1 MKLHNIYYYK
11 RIEEIITV
19 FFEEGFGF
27 LIKKAK
33 LHKFVPFSKRI
44 KATVTNR
51 EKSWKPE
58 VQLRK
63 AFERLG
69 PTFIKFGQILSLR
82 PDVLP
87 AEYITEFER
96 MQDRVPPIPFK
107 EIKKAMEEEFHKP
120 LHQIFASFDSTP
132 IASASLAQVYK
143 ARLKTGE
150 TVAVKVLRPGISR
163 IVQED
168 MEVMTSIAH
177 WCDKHKVLAR
187 LPLPQLVEEFKRWT
201 LHELNVHY
209 EATNLHLFRE
219 NFRNSKD
226 IIIPKVFDRYSTE
239 HVLVLEFI
247 KGIPLHDIK
256 NGKRSNGKNIIRKA
270 YHAMMEMMLLHGL
283 FHGDPHPGNILVVKN
298 RVAFVD
304 FGIVGRLDQEL
315 RTQVLKLMK
324 AISEGDSDRAADIL
338 IDLRTTKQLVDVGQ
352 LKRDLNDILGEI
364 KYQNLEE
371 VNIGSLL
378 AKVVDAVNRYKLYPP
393 VDFVLFAKSMITLE
407 GLGLR
412 YDPKFRVLSETK
424 ELLRDIIQKETTP
437 KALIKRAKQQLRNY
451 EAVIERTPSQI
462 ATVMQRLAEGKIEVE
477 VVPRE
482 FYELRTELEHSAGNI
497 AIGVMTAAIIIGSAI
512 IMNISV
518 KNEVWGMPFLSL
530 VGFALSGMLGL
541 WLIKRTIFTK
551 HYGGDGE

>member
-44 KATVTNR
+44 KAAVTNR

-87 AEYITEFER
+87 AEYITEFEK

-107 EIKKAMEEEFHKP
+107 EIKKAIEEDFKKP
-120 LHQIFASFDSTP
+120 LRQIFASFETTP

-177 WCDKHKVLAR
+177 WCSKHKVLAR

-201 LHELNVHY
+201 LRELNLHY

-219 NFRNSKD
+219 NLCG
-226 IIIPKVFDRYSTE
+226 VF
-239 HVLVLEFI
+239 
-247 KGIPLHDIK
+247 
-256 NGKRSNGKNIIRKA
+256 
-270 YHAMMEMMLLHGL
+270 
-283 FHGDPHPGNILVVKN
+283 
-298 RVAFVD
+298 
-304 FGIVGRLDQEL
+304 
-315 RTQVLKLMK
+315 
-324 AISEGDSDRAADIL
+324 
-338 IDLRTTKQLVDVGQ
+338 
-352 LKRDLNDILGEI
+352 
-364 KYQNLEE
+364 
-371 VNIGSLL
+371 
-378 AKVVDAVNRYKLYPP
+378 
-393 VDFVLFAKSMITLE
+393 
-407 GLGLR
+407 
-412 YDPKFRVLSETK
+412 
-424 ELLRDIIQKETTP
+424 
-437 KALIKRAKQQLRNY
+437 
-451 EAVIERTPSQI
+451 
-462 ATVMQRLAEGKIEVE
+462 
-477 VVPRE
+477 
-482 FYELRTELEHSAGNI
+482 
-497 AIGVMTAAIIIGSAI
+497 
-512 IMNISV
+512 
-518 KNEVWGMPFLSL
+518 
-530 VGFALSGMLGL
+530 
-541 WLIKRTIFTK
+541 
-551 HYGGDGE
+551 